1 MYFLIRFLCY
11 QESAVTTQS
20 NTARNSIDIHTES
33 YVYLLANKHHNVL
46 YTGVTNDLI
55 RRVYEHKNKLVAG
68 FTQKYNVDRL
78 VYFEVC
84 SGIVVAIER
93 EKQIKGWSRKK
104 KHDLIN
110 SLNPEWNDLYRSICY
125 RSCHCREIPRCAR
138 DDVVSLQKNG
148 ISLDANLPRLVH
160 GKSSKNPGLT

>member
-1 MYFLIRFLCY
+1 M
-11 QESAVTTQS
+11 
-20 NTARNSIDIHTES
+20 
-33 YVYLLANKHHNVL
+33 YLLANKHNNVL

-78 VYFEVC
+78 VYYEVC

-104 KHDLIN
+104 KQDLIN
-110 SLNPEWNDLYRSICY
+110 ALNPEWDDLYRSIC
-125 RSCHCREIPRCAR
+125 
-138 DDVVSLQKNG
+138 
-148 ISLDANLPRLVH
+148 
-160 GKSSKNPGLT
+160 

>member
-1 MYFLIRFLCY
+1 M
-11 QESAVTTQS
+11 Q
-20 NTARNSIDIHTES
+20 TES
-33 YVYLLANKHHNVL
+33 YVYLLANKHNNVL

-55 RRVYEHKNKLVAG
+55 RRVYQHKNKLVAG

-104 KHDLIN
+104 KQDLIN
-110 SLNPEWNDLYRSICY
+110 TLNPEWDDLYRSLC
-125 RSCHCREIPRCAR
+125 
-138 DDVVSLQKNG
+138 
-148 ISLDANLPRLVH
+148 
-160 GKSSKNPGLT
+160 